1 MKMKI
6 FAATSN
12 VEIIRKFYEKTVGIK
27 LNYLISYFYLNG
39 QAYKATTEYRDMI
52 DTLFLDSG
60 AYSASTGRAKVS
72 VSEYRTYLKLY
83 GHLFDEYF
91 NLDDDFDDP
100 GHNQW
105 NQEFIENGLPKGAK
119 KPVPVIHDEN
129 NPFGEFAEY
138 AELGYKF
145 IALGSSTK
153 LPDDFYTRAKESYPK
168 VDIHVFGRLNWR
180 ELTEHRPYS
189 ADAKTWLDVAAIGSI
204 LYWDPDTNER
214 HTVNMGS
221 RVKNSQAG
229 TLFKTFEK
237 RDKLEQF
244 LDQTFQYSYRD
255 LISKGDY
262 EKRSIVNLYY
272 FWQMQNYLNSL
283 D

>member
-1 MKMKI
+1 MKI

-12 VEIIRKFYEKTVGIK
+12 VEIIRKCYEKTGGIK

-39 QAYKATTEYRDMI
+39 QAYKATNEYRDMI

-83 GHLFDEYF
+83 GHLFDAYF
-91 NLDDDFDDP
+91 NLDDDFDNP
-100 GHNQW
+100 AHNQW
-105 NQEFIENGLPKGAK
+105 NLKFIKSGLHKGAN
-119 KPVPVIHDEN
+119 KPVPVVHDDEA
-129 NPFGEFAEY
+129 PFGEFCEY
-138 AELGYKF
+138 AMQGYKF
-145 IALGSSTK
+145 IALGSTTVLSK
-153 LPDDFYTRAKESYPK
+153 DFYQRVKKEYPK
-168 VDIHVFGRLNWR
+168 VDLHIFGRLNWK
-180 ELTEHRPYS
+180 ELTEHKPYS
-189 ADAKTWLDVAAIGSI
+189 ADAKTWLDTAATGNI

-221 RVKNSQAG
+221 RIKNGQAG

-237 RDKLEQF
+237 REKLEQF
-244 LDQTFQYSYRD
+244 LDQTFHYSYRD

-262 EKRSIVNLYY
+262 NKRAIINLYY
-272 FWQMQNYLNSL
+272 FWQMQNYLESL
-283 D
+283 E